1 MNAYAGRTV
10 FRSSRWMVIA
20 TAVAAVLFISAA
32 SLLLYRDRF
41 SVWTLLLAGLALVAI
56 LGVVETLS
64 SVSS

>member
-1 MNAYAGRTV
+1 
-10 FRSSRWMVIA
+10 MVIA